1 MTFSRVLFVLLL
13 TLLLPLRGAWAWMP
27 APGQGPA
34 PMAAA
39 AVAPQ
44 EPPCAMHAAASS
56 AQAQTPVWRSSEPA
70 STLCHASAGAC
81 CLAVMPT
88 VPAPLPG
95 AMPIVSLRYPPLA
108 VPAPA
113 FFGDPQ
119 ERPPRS
125 A

>member
-1 MTFSRVLFVLLL
+1 MADGG
-13 TLLLPLRGAWAWMP
+13 PL
-27 APGQGPA
+27 
-34 PMAAA
+34 AAA
-39 AVAPQ
+39 TVAAPA
-44 EPPCAMHAAASS
+44 PPCAMHAAAP
-56 AQAQTPVWRSSEPA
+56 AAQTPVWRSSEPA

-81 CLAVMPT
+81 CLAVMPP

-95 AMPIVSLRYPPLA
+95 AMPIASLRYPPLA